1 MKPMALAI
9 IALSLLFI
17 CSCGIKPVI
26 DGGDLGYKQTIE
38 SGKYYPHG
46 ESEGSP
52 VVINETKTIQIDV
65 ENPNNSEGGEI
76 TIGPDG
82 SMSSENQGSFQLDD
96 SMRGVLLWGGIFTCL
111 IGAGCVGLRA
121 VYHMP
126 IPFGVS
132 WGLIGDG
139 LTMVFAE
146 MIVLSWGVPGV
157 LCAVAA
163 RTGVSWFVSSTSM
176 GRDARRALE
185 EKVEALA

>member
-1 MKPMALAI
+1 MRHAALAL
-9 IALSLLFI
+9 LSLSLPFV

-26 DGGDLGYKQTIE
+26 DGGDLGYKQTIQT
-38 SGKYYPHG
+38 GKLYPHG
-46 ESEGSP
+46 ESSGSP
-52 VVINETKTIQIDV
+52 VLINETKTIEIEVD
-65 ENPNNSEGGEI
+65 NPNNSEGSEI

-96 SMRGVLLWGGIFTCL
+96 SMRGVLLWGGVFTCL

-139 LTMVFAE
+139 LTMVFLE
-146 MIVLSWGVPGV
+146 SIVLAWGCPGV
-157 LCAVAA
+157 LCAVGA
-163 RTGVSWFVSSTSM
+163 RTAVSWFVSSTSM

-185 EKVEALA
+185 AKVEAMV